1 MTAKYIVQMN
11 MADRGQET
19 QWTDCED
26 AKFTAQEQALERIE
40 WMKGEYGDQIEY
52 RVRTVVRD
60 RKTGLFYSPQEAFD
74 AMMNKPEIL
83 AVFKRLAV
91 R

>member
-1 MTAKYIVQMN
+1 MTATYIVQMN
-11 MADRGQET
+11 MADKGQET

-26 AKFTAQEQALERIE
+26 AKFATQEDALARIE
-40 WMKGEYGDQIEY
+40 WMKGEYGNQIEY
-52 RVRTVVRD
+52 RVRMVVQD
-60 RKTGLFYSPQEAFD
+60 IKTNEWYNPQEAFD
-74 AMMNKPEIL
+74 AMMNKPEII

>member
-1 MTAKYIVQMN
+1 MKANYIVQMN

-26 AKFTAQEQALERIE
+26 AKFVAEKDALARIE

-52 RVRTVVRD
+52 RVRRLVKD
-60 RKTGLFYSPQEAFD
+60 RRTGEYYDPKAAFD
-74 AMMNKPEIL
+74 NLMNTPEIQASL
-83 AVFKRLAV
+83 NRLKI

>member
-1 MTAKYIVQMN
+1 MTATYIVQMN

-26 AKFTAQEQALERIE
+26 AKFATQEQALERIE

-52 RVRTVVRD
+52 RVRTVVQD
-60 RKTGLFYSPQEAFD
+60 IKTNEWYNPQEQFD

-83 AVFKRLAV
+83 AVFKRLSI